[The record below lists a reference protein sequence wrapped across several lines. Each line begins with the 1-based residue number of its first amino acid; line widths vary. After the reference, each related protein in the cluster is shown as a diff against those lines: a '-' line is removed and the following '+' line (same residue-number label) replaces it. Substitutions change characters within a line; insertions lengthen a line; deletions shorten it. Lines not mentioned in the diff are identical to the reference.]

1 MGDAAGSM
9 FDVDDKDKFDF
20 KLINIKHFFND
31 SNTKN
36 GMRITKVQPKDL
48 DVAEKNEERT
58 NVIQISF
65 TNLSLLWDLDENKE
79 VNFCENPM
87 QFIDYKN
94 FVKSGVV
101 PHVLP

>member
-36 GMRITKVQPKDL
+36 GMRITKV
-48 DVAEKNEERT
+48 
-58 NVIQISF
+58 
-65 TNLSLLWDLDENKE
+65 
-79 VNFCENPM
+79 
-87 QFIDYKN
+87 
-94 FVKSGVV
+94 
-101 PHVLP
+101 